1 MLTECHERR
10 LECGWTDTTAGHRM
24 SESQI
29 DNSAPISSLNLL
41 ERAGSG
47 APLPPP
53 EPMPVPEHRVR
64 LPMRDGVRLDTNVWL
79 PPAAA
84 ATAEPVACILLRTP
98 YKESVMGF
106 RRLGVLRY
114 VQAGYA
120 VVIQQIRGVGQSEGH
135 FTFNSPHDRSD
146 GYDTVEWIAAQAW
159 CTGAVGMDGS
169 SYAAMTQLTAA
180 SACPPH
186 LRCIVPAVPCVDFF
200 REVPY
205 CGGVFERQHTMN
217 WVRLL
222 QIDSLNEFKSGFAGT
237 MPVLSQ
243 PSVLE
248 RLMSRPALDAA
259 DGDLTGDFLAH
270 YRDVLSHP
278 TFDDW
283 FATRTLSTQ
292 DYARIGIPTLVVNGN
307 FDLSIGANMLWRRLE
322 ASAPGGEHRHLLI
335 GPWDHGQCYAGGEA
349 RYGPYDMGEHSVIDL
364 VALRIAFFD
373 RHLKGAGPGPALGGR
388 VQVFITGANTWRYF
402 DSYPPREVTPLVL
415 HLASGGHA
423 NSARGDGRL
432 LRAAP
437 RGTQAADTFV
447 DDPTL
452 PFVPALAS
460 ARENTVLLDLRERER
475 DHETLVY
482 DTGVLTE
489 ALTLLGE
496 PQAELFV
503 AVDAPDA
510 DVMVWLA
517 EHRADGSTVKLAT
530 GQLRLRYHAG
540 FDRERLLTPGKA
552 VCASIPL
559 TYVGHRVPAGSR
571 LRLLVSGSNFPW
583 ADPNPHTGEP
593 IATAVTMRCA
603 TQTIFHDEERPSK
616 LTLPFLP

>member
-1 MLTECHERR
+1 
-10 LECGWTDTTAGHRM
+10 
-24 SESQI
+24 
-29 DNSAPISSLNLL
+29 
-41 ERAGSG
+41 
-47 APLPPP
+47 
-53 EPMPVPEHRVR
+53 MPVPEQRLR

-79 PPAAA
+79 PPSAIAGQQAAPA
-84 ATAEPVACILLRTP
+84 ILLRTP

-106 RRLGVLRY
+106 KRLGVLRY
-114 VQAGYA
+114 VEAGYA
-120 VVIQQIRGVGQSEGH
+120 VVIQQIRGVGDSEGR
-135 FTFNSPHDRSD
+135 FTFNSPHDRAD
-146 GYDTVEWIAAQAW
+146 GFDTVEWIAAQHW

-180 SACPPH
+180 SAQPPH

-205 CGGVFERQHTMN
+205 SGGVFERQHTMN

-222 QIDSLNEFKSGFAGT
+222 QIDSLDQFKSGFSGT

-243 PSVLE
+243 PQVLE
-248 RLMSRPALDAA
+248 RLMSRPALEAA
-259 DGDLTGDFLAH
+259 DGDLTGDFLGH

-278 TFDDW
+278 TLDEW
-283 FATRTLSTQ
+283 FRSRTLSVD
-292 DYARIGIPTLVVNGN
+292 DYARIGIPALVVNGN
-307 FDLSIGANMLWRRLE
+307 FDLSIGANTLWRQLE
-322 ASAPGGEHRHLLI
+322 ASAPGAEHRRLLI
-335 GPWDHGQCYAGGEA
+335 GPWDHGQCYSGGEA
-349 RYGPYDMGEHSVIDL
+349 RHGPYDLGEHSVIDL

-373 RHLKGAGPGPALGGR
+373 QHLKGSGPGPELVGR
-388 VQVFITGANTWRYF
+388 VQVFITGANTWRHF
-402 DSYPPREVTPLVL
+402 DRYPPREVVPLTL
-415 HLASGGHA
+415 HLASGGRA

-432 LRAAP
+432 LRDAP
-437 RGTQAADTFV
+437 QGMQSADTFV
-447 DDPTL
+447 DDPAL

-482 DTGVLTE
+482 DTGVLGE
-489 ALTLLGE
+489 AMTLLGE

-503 AVDAPDA
+503 AVDALDA

-517 EHRADGSTVKLAT
+517 EHRIDGNTIKLAT

-540 FDRERLLTPGKA
+540 FDQERLLTPGQP
-552 VCASIPL
+552 VCVRIPL

-593 IATAVTMRCA
+593 IATAVNMRSA
-603 TQTIFHDEERPSK
+603 LQTVFHDKDQPST
-616 LTLPFLP
+616 LTLPVLP

>member
-1 MLTECHERR
+1 
-10 LECGWTDTTAGHRM
+10 M
-24 SESQI
+24 SEQKRETP
-29 DNSAPISSLNLL
+29 APVSSLSLL
-41 ERAGSG
+41 EGASTGS
-47 APLPPP
+47 PLPPP
-53 EPMPVPEHRVR
+53 EPMPLPDHRLR

-79 PPAAA
+79 PAGAASGKASVPA
-84 ATAEPVACILLRTP
+84 ILLRTP

-114 VQAGYA
+114 VEAGYA
-120 VVIQQIRGVGQSEGH
+120 VVIQQIRGVGLSEGR

-146 GYDTVEWIAAQAW
+146 GHDTVEWVAAQDW

-180 SACPPH
+180 SAQPPH

-205 CGGVFERQHTMN
+205 SGGVFERQHTMN

-243 PSVLE
+243 PSVLQ
-248 RLMSRPALDAA
+248 RLTSRPAQDAA
-259 DGDLTGDFLAH
+259 NGDLTGDFLGH
-270 YRDVLSHP
+270 YRDVLSHS

-283 FATRTLSTQ
+283 FKARTLCCE
-292 DYARIGIPTLVVNGN
+292 DFARIGIPALVVNGN
-307 FDLSIGANMLWRRLE
+307 FDLSIGANTLWRQLE
-322 ASAPGGEHRHLLI
+322 AHAPGAEHRRLLI
-335 GPWDHGQCYAGGEA
+335 GPWDHGQCYAGGA
-349 RYGPYDMGEHSVIDL
+349 VRHGPYDLGEHAVIDL
-364 VALRIAFFD
+364 VALRITFFD
-373 RHLKGAGPGPALGGR
+373 QHLKGTGPGPALGGR
-388 VQVFITGANTWRYF
+388 VQVFITGTNTWHHF
-402 DSYPPREVTPLVL
+402 DRYPPREVTPLTL

-432 LRAAP
+432 LREAP
-437 RGTQAADTFV
+437 KDKQAADTFV

-496 PQAELFV
+496 PEAELSV
-503 AVDAPDA
+503 AADAPDA
-510 DVMVWLA
+510 DVMLWLA
-517 EHRADGSTVKLAT
+517 EHRTDGSTVKLAT

-540 FDRERLLTPGKA
+540 FDQERLLTPGQP
-552 VCASIPL
+552 VRVRIPL
-559 TYVGHRVPAGSR
+559 TYVGHCVPAGSR

-593 IATAVTMRCA
+593 IATAVYMRSA
-603 TQTIFHDEERPSK
+603 LQTVFHDEDRPST
-616 LTLPFLP
+616 LTLPILP

>member
-1 MLTECHERR
+1 MSA
-10 LECGWTDTTAGHRM
+10 AGN
-24 SESQI
+24 ET
-29 DNSAPISSLNLL
+29 SAPTSSLSLL

-53 EPMPVPEHRVR
+53 EPMPLPDHRIR
-64 LPMRDGVRLDTNVWL
+64 LPMRDGVRLDTSVWL
-79 PPAAA
+79 PAGAGGGSAAA
-84 ATAEPVACILLRTP
+84 PAILLRTP

-106 RRLGVLRY
+106 KRLGVLRY
-114 VQAGYA
+114 VEAGYA
-120 VVIQQIRGVGQSEGH
+120 VVIQLIRGVGGSEGH
-135 FTFNSPHDRSD
+135 FTFNSPHDRGD

-159 CTGAVGMDGS
+159 CTGDVGMDGS

-180 SACPPH
+180 SAQPPH

-222 QIDSLNEFKSGFAGT
+222 QIDSLNEFKSGFVGT

-243 PSVLE
+243 PAVLE
-248 RLMSRPALDAA
+248 RLTCRPAVDAA
-259 DGDLTGDFLAH
+259 DGDLQGDFLAH
-270 YRDVLSHP
+270 YRDVLEHP
-278 TFDDW
+278 TFDEW
-283 FATRTLSTQ
+283 FQSRSLSNE
-292 DYARIGIPTLVVNGN
+292 DFARIDIPALVVNGN
-307 FDLSIGANMLWRRLE
+307 FDMGIGAHTLWRQLE
-322 ASAPGGEHRHLLI
+322 AHAQGADRRHLLI

-349 RYGPYDMGEHSVIDL
+349 AYGPYTMGEHSVIDL

-373 RHLKGAGPGPALGGR
+373 QHLKGRGPGPALGGR
-388 VQVFITGANTWRYF
+388 VQVFITGSNVWRHF
-402 DSYPPREVTPLVL
+402 DSYPPREAGKLTFD
-415 HLASGGHA
+415 LASGGHA

-432 LRAAP
+432 VCAAP
-437 RGTQAADTFV
+437 AEPQAADTFV
-447 DDPTL
+447 DDPSL

-475 DHETLVY
+475 DHGTLVY
-482 DTGVLTE
+482 DTGALSE

-496 PQAELFV
+496 PHAEIFV

-510 DVMVWLA
+510 DLMLWLA

-540 FDRERLLTPGKA
+540 FDQERLLTPGQP
-552 VCASIPL
+552 VQVRLPL
-559 TYVGHRVPAGSR
+559 TYVGHCVPAGSS

-593 IATAVTMRCA
+593 IATAVAMRSA
-603 TQTIFHDEERPSK
+603 VQTVLHDAQHPSQ
-616 LTLPFLP
+616 LTLPVLP

>member
-1 MLTECHERR
+1 M
-10 LECGWTDTTAGHRM
+10 
-24 SESQI
+24 
-29 DNSAPISSLNLL
+29 
-41 ERAGSG
+41 
-47 APLPPP
+47 PLPD
-53 EPMPVPEHRVR
+53 HRLR
-64 LPMRDGVRLDTNVWL
+64 LPMRDGVRLDTYVWL
-79 PPAAA
+79 PLGASATTQAVPA
-84 ATAEPVACILLRTP
+84 ILLRTP

-106 RRLGVLRY
+106 KRLGVLRY
-114 VQAGYA
+114 VEAGYA
-120 VVIQQIRGVGQSEGH
+120 VVIQQIRGVGESEGH

-146 GYDTVEWIAAQAW
+146 GYDTIEWIAAQAW

-180 SACPPH
+180 SAQPPH

-222 QIDSLNEFKSGFAGT
+222 QIESLNEFKSGFAGT

-243 PSVLE
+243 PAVLA
-248 RLMSRPALDAA
+248 RLMSRPALQAA
-259 DGDLTGDFLAH
+259 DGDLEGDFLGH
-270 YRDVLSHP
+270 YRDALSHP

-283 FATRTLSTQ
+283 FRARTLSVD
-292 DYARIGIPTLVVNGN
+292 DYASIGIPALVVNGN
-307 FDLSIGANMLWRRLE
+307 FDLSIGANTLWRQLE
-322 ASAPGGEHRHLLI
+322 AHAPGAEHRRLLI
-335 GPWDHGQCYAGGEA
+335 GPWDHGQCYAGGQS
-349 RYGPYDMGEHSVIDL
+349 RHGPYELGEHSVIDL

-373 RHLKGAGPGPALGGR
+373 QHLLAKGPGPALGAR
-388 VQVFITGANTWRYF
+388 VQVYITGANTWRHF
-402 DSYPPREVTPLVL
+402 DCYPPREVTPLVL
-415 HLASGGHA
+415 HLSSGGHA

-432 LRAAP
+432 LRTPAP
-437 RGTQAADTFV
+437 GGQTPDTFM

-482 DTGVLTE
+482 DTGPLDE
-489 ALTLLGE
+489 AITLLGE
-496 PQAELFV
+496 PQADIHLS
-503 AVDAPDA
+503 VDAPDA

-540 FDRERLLTPGKA
+540 FDQERLLTPGQA
-552 VCASIPL
+552 VCAKLTL
-559 TYVGHRVPAGSR
+559 TYVGHRVPTGSR

-593 IATAVTMRCA
+593 VATAVAMRSA
-603 TQTIFHDEERPSK
+603 LQTVYHDAERPSK
-616 LTLPFLP
+616 LTLPLLP

>member
-1 MLTECHERR
+1 
-10 LECGWTDTTAGHRM
+10 M
-24 SESQI
+24 SKPNRETP
-29 DNSAPISSLNLL
+29 APISSLSLL
-41 ERAGSG
+41 ERASG
-47 APLPPP
+47 DSPLPPP
-53 EPMPVPEHRVR
+53 EPMPMPDHRLR

-79 PPAAA
+79 PAGAAA
-84 ATAEPVACILLRTP
+84 SGQGVPAILLRTP

-114 VQAGYA
+114 VEAGYA
-120 VVIQQIRGVGQSEGH
+120 VVIQQIRGVGCSEGR
-135 FTFNSPHDRSD
+135 FTFNSPHDRGD
-146 GYDTVEWIAAQAW
+146 GYDTVEWIAAQVW

-180 SACPPH
+180 SAQPPH

-205 CGGVFERQHTMN
+205 SGGVFERQHTMN

-222 QIDSLNEFKSGFAGT
+222 QIDSLNEFKSGFSGT

-243 PSVLE
+243 PRVLE
-248 RLMSRPALDAA
+248 QLMSRPALDAA
-259 DGDLTGDFLAH
+259 DGDLTGDFLGH
-270 YRDVLSHP
+270 YRDVLGHP
-278 TFDDW
+278 TFDEW
-283 FATRTLSTQ
+283 FGARTLSAA
-292 DYARIGIPTLVVNGN
+292 DYARIGIPALVVNGN
-307 FDLSIGANMLWRRLE
+307 FDLTIGANTLWRQLE
-322 ASAPGGEHRHLLI
+322 ANASGAEHRRLLI
-335 GPWDHGQCYAGGEA
+335 GPWDHGQCYAGGAA
-349 RYGPYDMGEHSVIDL
+349 RHGPYELGEDSVIDL

-373 RHLKGAGPGPALGGR
+373 RHLKGTGAGPALGGR
-388 VQVFITGANTWRYF
+388 VQVFITGANTWRHF
-402 DSYPPREVTPLVL
+402 DRYPPREVTTLVL

-423 NSARGDGRL
+423 NSARGDGLL

-437 RGTQAADTFV
+437 QGPQPPDTFV

-482 DTGVLTE
+482 DTGVLSE

-496 PQAELFV
+496 PQAELCV
-503 AVDAPDA
+503 AADAPDA
-510 DVMVWLA
+510 DLMVWLA
-517 EHRADGSTVKLAT
+517 EHREDGCSVKLAS

-540 FDRERLLTPGKA
+540 FDRERLLTPGQPVNVTIA
-552 VCASIPL
+552 L
-559 TYVGHRVPAGSR
+559 TYVGHHVPAGSR

-603 TQTIFHDEERPSK
+603 LQTVYHDEDRPSR
-616 LTLPFLP
+616 LTLPVLP